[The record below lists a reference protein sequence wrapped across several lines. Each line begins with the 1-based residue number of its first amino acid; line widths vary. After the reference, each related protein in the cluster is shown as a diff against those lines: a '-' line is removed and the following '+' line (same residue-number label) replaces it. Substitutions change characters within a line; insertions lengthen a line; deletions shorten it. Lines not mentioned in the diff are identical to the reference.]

1 LEKLLKRSLII
12 LIKNNMHIL
21 LTRPLED
28 CHEMISKFQLL
39 GHEISHLPLISI
51 EGLKYE
57 SLNYSEFKGIIFT
70 SANAIK
76 FLDIKNIDKKI
87 ACFCVG
93 SATEKKARSVGFQNV
108 FASEGNVNNLKELI
122 LQNFNSSEGKL
133 LYVSGKIISSNLDH
147 ELISN
152 GYTIERAINYRAKP
166 IEKYDED
173 FIEKLKL
180 KMPEIVYIYS
190 QNSAINFLK
199 VIKNYQ
205 LETLWKNTN
214 LMCIAEKT
222 SSILNEIKWKK
233 IFLFN
238 PGEEEFLLYKI

>member
-1 LEKLLKRSLII
+1 
-12 LIKNNMHIL
+12 MHIL
-21 LTRPLED
+21 FTRPLED
-28 CHEMISKFQLL
+28 CHEMILKFQSL

-57 SLNYSEFKGIIFT
+57 APNYSEFKAIIFT
-70 SANAIK
+70 STNAVK
-76 FLDIKNIDKKI
+76 FLDIKNIDKKLK
-87 ACFCVG
+87 CFCVG

-108 FASEGNVNNLKELI
+108 FAAEGNVSNLKELI
-122 LQNFNSSEGKL
+122 LQNFNTSDGKL
-133 LYVSGKIISSNLDH
+133 IYISGEIISSDLDK
-147 ELISN
+147 ELISS
-152 GYTIERAINYRAKP
+152 GYTIERLINYRANP
-166 IEKYDED
+166 IEKYDES

-180 KMPEIVYIYS
+180 KMPEITYIYS

-199 VIKNYQ
+199 VIKSYQ
-205 LETLWKNTN
+205 LETLWMNTN
-214 LMCIAEKT
+214 LMCIGEKT

>member
-1 LEKLLKRSLII
+1 
-12 LIKNNMHIL
+12 MHIL

-28 CHEMISKFQLL
+28 CHEMILKFQSL
-39 GHEISHLPLISI
+39 GHDVSHLPLINI

-57 SLNYSEFKGIIFT
+57 SLNYSEFGGIIFT
-70 SANAIK
+70 SANAVK
-76 FLDIKNIDKKI
+76 FLDLKNVDKKKI
-87 ACFCVG
+87 CFCVG
-93 SATEKKARSVGFQNV
+93 SATEKKARNCGFQNV
-108 FASEGNVNNLKELI
+108 FAADGNVDNLKELI
-122 LQNFNSSEGKL
+122 IQNFNPSEGKL
-133 LYVSGKIISSNLDH
+133 LYISGEVISSNLDQD
-147 ELISN
+147 LILN
-152 GYTIERAINYRAKP
+152 GYTIERVINYRANP

-180 KMPEIVYIYS
+180 KMPEIIYIYS

-205 LETLWKNTN
+205 LETIWMNAN
-214 LMCIAEKT
+214 LMCIGEKT

>member
-1 LEKLLKRSLII
+1 
-12 LIKNNMHIL
+12 MHIL
-21 LTRPLED
+21 FTRPLDD
-28 CHEMISKFQLL
+28 CHEMILKFQSL
-39 GHEISHLPLISI
+39 GHEISHLPLINI

-57 SLNYSEFKGIIFT
+57 APNYSEFKAIIFT
-70 SANAIK
+70 SANAVK
-76 FLDIKNIDKKI
+76 FLDIKNIDKKLK
-87 ACFCVG
+87 CFCVG

-108 FASEGNVNNLKELI
+108 FAAEGNVGNLKELI
-122 LQNFNSSEGKL
+122 LQNFKPSEGKL
-133 LYVSGKIISSNLDH
+133 IYISGEIISSDLDK

-152 GYTIERAINYRAKP
+152 GYTIERLINYRANP
-166 IEKYDED
+166 IEKYDES

-180 KMPEIVYIYS
+180 KMPEITYIYS

-205 LETLWKNTN
+205 LETLWMNTN
-214 LMCIAEKT
+214 LMCIGEKT